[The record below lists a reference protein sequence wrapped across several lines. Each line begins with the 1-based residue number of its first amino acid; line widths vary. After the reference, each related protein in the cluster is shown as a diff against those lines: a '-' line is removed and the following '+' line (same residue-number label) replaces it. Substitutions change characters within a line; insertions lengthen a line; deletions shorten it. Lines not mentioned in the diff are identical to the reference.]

1 MRILTVI
8 QRLKDQCA
16 LLDNRAE
23 PAKSLIGLS
32 DSEIQYELP
41 TAFVLPLKEQ
51 SGPSQVISGTSQMKM
66 KRFAVIV
73 AAKTSSDT
81 QEYLEDIREQIAAA
95 LEGWQPDAEH
105 DYINHVEGEIIDM
118 NSRVTY
124 WRDTFETWTLS

>member
-32 DSEIQYELP
+32 DSEIQYDLP

-51 SGPSQVISGTSQMKM
+51 SGPSQLMGSTSQMKM

-73 AAKTSSDT
+73 AATTSST
-81 QEYLEDIREQIAAA
+81 NQEFLEDVREQIAAA
-95 LEGWQPDAEH
+95 LEGWQPDASH
-105 DYINHVEGEIIDM
+105 DYINHVEGEMIDM
-118 NSRVTY
+118 NARVTY